1 LIPELILYGTSAC
14 HLCDEALAIVLP
26 IARASGITLR
36 QIDIAAD
43 DALET
48 RYGLHIPVIAHNSM
62 ELNWP
67 FNAAQVIA
75 FLQAYK
81 D

>member
-1 LIPELILYGTSAC
+1 LIPELILYGTSGC

-26 IARASGITLR
+26 IAQASGITLH
-36 QIDIAAD
+36 QIDIADD

-48 RYGLHIPVIAHNSM
+48 RYRLHIPVITHNNM
-62 ELNWP
+62 ELDWP

-75 FLQAYK
+75 FLHTHK